1 MGMATAHSL
10 LVLFEAFVF
19 ALSASLLG
27 LVEALLL
34 GVVSLPVLELPVL
47 VVPLVPPVFE
57 DESLLV
63 LPLESLLLPLLSVQH
78 SAPSFAQVVQGVL
91 IGLATNDRL
100 QKTGTPPLLPI
111 PHVFARQH
119 SFPSFIHVEHEVAAA
134 FAIKL
139 LLQVTAPAFPPVLS
153 PHVCTVQHSVLS
165 SKHDEHPVLLAF
177 AIKPLPQ
184 VTAPP
189 LLPVLSPQV
198 FTRRAVS
205 VQTVDDEQATHTI

>member
-1 MGMATAHSL
+1 MGRATAHSL
-10 LVLFEAFVF
+10 LVLFEVFVF

-78 SAPSFAQVVQGVL
+78 SAPSLAQVVQGVL

-111 PHVFARQH
+111 PHVLTLQH
-119 SFPSFIHVEHEVAAA
+119 SSLLLMHVEHGVLLGFATKLVPHSTVPHNFGTQQSGPSSEQSAHAVFAA
-134 FAIKL
+134 FDTN
-139 LLQVTAPAFPPVLS
+139 V
-153 PHVCTVQHSVLS
+153 
-165 SKHDEHPVLLAF
+165 
-177 AIKPLPQ
+177 LPQ

-189 LLPVLSPQV
+189 LLPSG
-198 FTRRAVS
+198 
-205 VQTVDDEQATHTI
+205 